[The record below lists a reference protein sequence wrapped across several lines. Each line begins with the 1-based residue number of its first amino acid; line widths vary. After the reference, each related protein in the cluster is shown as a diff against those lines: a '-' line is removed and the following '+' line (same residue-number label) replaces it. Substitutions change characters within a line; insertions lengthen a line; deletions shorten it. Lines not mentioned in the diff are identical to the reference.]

1 MAQNDGVITEM
12 IVRSGVPKVTTGSEV
27 AKGDIL
33 VEGRIPI
40 YAEDGTVREYRPVV
54 SDADIRMEHTG
65 TFEVYLPAD
74 YIQKKY
80 TGREKTYY
88 FLHFGD
94 REWSPKVKSGYLQ
107 YDSIRDTCPVKVLEY
122 LHIPCTL
129 GRTTYREFQKTE
141 YSYTAQEAKAVLQKK
156 ILDFLES
163 LDEKGVQIISK
174 DVKIETKCAGWTA
187 HGELTLREAAGVL
200 TDSVPEMVEDLR
212 TEDTDGNEE

>member
-1 MAQNDGVITEM
+1 M
-12 IVRSGVPKVTTGSEV
+12 
-27 AKGDIL
+27 
-33 VEGRIPI
+33 
-40 YAEDGTVREYRPVV
+40 
-54 SDADIRMEHTG
+54 
-65 TFEVYLPAD
+65 
-74 YIQKKY
+74 
-80 TGREKTYY
+80 
-88 FLHFGD
+88 
-94 REWSPKVKSGYLQ
+94 Q